1 MMIIELKIVIII
13 TAKKHL
19 WESIVKNLNGFL
31 KQLTINISWK
41 YGHLVQQKC
50 NACMTMGS

>member
-19 WESIVKNLNGFL
+19 GESIVKDLNGFL
-31 KQLTINISWK
+31 KQLTINIS
-41 YGHLVQQKC
+41 
-50 NACMTMGS
+50 